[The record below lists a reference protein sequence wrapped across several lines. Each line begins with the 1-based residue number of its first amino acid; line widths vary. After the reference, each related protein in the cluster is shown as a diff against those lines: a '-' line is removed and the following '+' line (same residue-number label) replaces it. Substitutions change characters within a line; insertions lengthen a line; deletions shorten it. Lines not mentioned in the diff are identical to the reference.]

1 MSLPKP
7 NDPRGYT
14 NAEIKKI
21 CRDRGILTAK
31 FNVAFG
37 CNTATYD
44 IKTKQTLFYV
54 CDVETALARLGHP
67 DGINNGFD

>member
-1 MSLPKP
+1 MALPKP
-7 NDPRGYT
+7 KNPRGYT
-14 NAEIKKI
+14 NAEIKAICKERKI
-21 CRDRGILTAK
+21 NANK

-37 CNTATYD
+37 CNTCTMDKEGNA
-44 IKTKQTLFYV
+44 IFYV

>member
-7 NDPRGYT
+7 YDKRGYT
-14 NAEIKKI
+14 NLEIKAICKNRKI
-21 CRDRGILTAK
+21 TSAK
-31 FNVAFG
+31 FNKAFG
-37 CNTATYD
+37 VNTSSYD
-44 IKTKQTLFYV
+44 AKTKQCYFYV